1 MEKAADF
8 FFPPVQSMF
17 IAVKNKTADWFSS
30 ITSAKQYQAEN
41 AQLKETVAQLKREE
55 RETVSL
61 RKENERLKQLLSLQ
75 NDVATHKAVA
85 CNVITEDAYGI
96 TGTFRIDKG
105 KNHGIRKQDA
115 VVSVDGLVGKVAA
128 VYENSSTVT
137 PITQAGNAVGARIV
151 RNQLPGVA
159 ESRENRLLFSG
170 FSEDTMPVVGDEV
183 ETSGT
188 GGIYPAGILVGM
200 VSAITKTG
208 IEVEPAVRIQA
219 IREVLV
225 LCESR

>member
-17 IAVKNKTADWFSS
+17 TAVKNKAADWFLS

-41 AQLKETVAQLKREE
+41 AQLKEAVARLKREE
-55 RETVSL
+55 RETVAL
-61 RKENERLKQLLSLQ
+61 RKENEQLKQLLSLQ
-75 NDVATHKAVA
+75 NEVTTHHAVA

-96 TGTFRIDKG
+96 IDIFRIDKG

-137 PITQAGNAVGARIV
+137 PITQAGNAVGVRIV

-159 ESRENRLLFSG
+159 ESRENRLMFSV

-183 ETSGT
+183 ETSGI
-188 GGIYPAGILVGM
+188 GGIYPAGILVGV
-200 VSAITKTG
+200 VSAITAAG
-208 IEVEPAVRIQA
+208 IEIEPAVRMQGTQ
-219 IREVLV
+219 EVLV
-225 LCESR
+225 LCEKR